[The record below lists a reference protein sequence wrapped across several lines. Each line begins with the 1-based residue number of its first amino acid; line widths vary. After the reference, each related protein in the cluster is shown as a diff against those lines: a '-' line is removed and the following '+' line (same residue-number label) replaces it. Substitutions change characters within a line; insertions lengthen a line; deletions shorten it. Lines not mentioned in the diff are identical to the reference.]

1 MFAKYRKT
9 IAAVVTNALG
19 FSAVVIAS
27 PSAAI
32 TATEWQ
38 FGAVG
43 LATALGVYVVANDPA

>member
-1 MFAKYRKT
+1 MNRYRKT
-9 IAAVVTNALG
+9 IAAVITNALG

-27 PSAAI
+27 PAAAI

>member
-9 IAAVVTNALG
+9 VTAVVTNALG

-43 LATALGVYVVANDPA
+43 LATALGVYVVANEA